1 MITAERTL
9 KYVKNE
15 MTFNESHEYREE
27 RLNHFVALSRK
38 FMEENDMNERLLIEK
53 QINTFA
59 VQMARE
65 DNIRR
70 QFRKAK
76 R

>member
-1 MITAERTL
+1 MITAERVL
-9 KYVKNE
+9 KYVKDE
-15 MTFNESHEYREE
+15 MTFIESHAYREE

-38 FMEENDMNERLLIEK
+38 FKEENDMNERLLIGK
-53 QINTFA
+53 QMNAFA
-59 VQMARE
+59 VRMARE

>member
-1 MITAERTL
+1 MITPERTL
-9 KYVKNE
+9 KYVKDE
-15 MTFNESHEYREE
+15 MTFKESHEYREE
-27 RLNHFVALSRK
+27 RLNQFVALSKK
-38 FMEENDMNERLLIEK
+38 FIEENNKDERLLIEK
-53 QINTFA
+53 QINAFA
-59 VQMARE
+59 VRMARE